1 MKLNPVWGECS
12 EQRCGRQG
20 MQDLFRNSLAQMEA
34 LYWGA
39 PGVEAGKLVQ
49 K

>member
-1 MKLNPVWGECS
+1 
-12 EQRCGRQG
+12 
-20 MQDLFRNSLAQMEA
+20 MEA

-49 K
+49 KQRGLNIGELLKTF